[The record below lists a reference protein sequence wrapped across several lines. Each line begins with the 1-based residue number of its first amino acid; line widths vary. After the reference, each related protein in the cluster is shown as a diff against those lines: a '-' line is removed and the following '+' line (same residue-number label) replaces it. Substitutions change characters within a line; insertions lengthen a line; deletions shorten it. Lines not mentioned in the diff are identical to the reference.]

1 VAEHG
6 YAAFAR
12 ADVAD
17 ARRGHPASSLEAYA
31 AERGLEWLGRQ
42 SAAGFSA
49 AFPGFPEYRYNAARG
64 VLPGGRYGVLF
75 HQLLEVPVTGSPN
88 VSGTLYGSTVKYK
101 GRGWWWLPD
110 RTDIP
115 FIGPFL
121 DSPPEPGEP
130 EAFDTKA
137 VWIPTTTIA
146 INVPEAALPFFLTRI
161 DRRHHLA
168 PFDFPH
174 QQALANGWRLRAHG
188 PVPEPRLDAV
198 LARHADDPYFG
209 ILALRGTVIVRRN
222 GYLTDLDDL
231 ARDACEIADAFAA
244 ASAATR
250 PVPFTTEL
258 PAPHSHHPEVTSG
271 WRDGYARLADRLGLT
286 EEDAD
291 AYQRAFPTVGVPG
304 RAVAVMRGELAPGV
318 HGRLVY
324 SAERNLRLAER
335 ARGAVLLEADGPP
348 TPPGGERHPDRHLVY
363 EQRAGVAVL
372 WSLRTAGF
380 YREEQE
386 DLIARAVRCARER
399 GVLRA

>member
-1 VAEHG
+1 MASHG

-17 ARRGHPASSLEAYA
+17 ARRGYPATSLAAYA
-31 AERGLEWLGRQ
+31 GERGLEWLDRQ

-88 VSGTLYGSTVKYK
+88 VSGTLYGSVVKVS
-101 GRGWWWLPD
+101 RRRWWMPD
-110 RTDIP
+110 RTDLP
-115 FIGPFL
+115 WIGDFL
-121 DSPPEPGEP
+121 DPKEDPGEP
-130 EAFDTKA
+130 EAFESHA
-137 VWIPTTTIA
+137 VWIPTTTVA
-146 INVPEAALPFFLTRI
+146 INVPEAALPYFLTRI

-174 QQALANGWRLRAHG
+174 QQALAGGWRLRAHG
-188 PVPEPRLDAV
+188 PVADPGIDAV

-209 ILALRGTVIVRRN
+209 VFALRGTIIVRRN
-222 GYLTDLDDL
+222 GYLSDLDAL
-231 ARDACEIADAFAA
+231 AHDACAIADAFAA
-244 ASAATR
+244 ASPSAPLPFSAA
-250 PVPFTTEL
+250 L
-258 PAPHSHHPEVTSG
+258 PAPDSQHPEVTPA
-271 WRDGYARLADRLGLT
+271 WRDGYARLAARLGLV

-291 AYQRAFPTVGVPG
+291 AYQRAFPTLGVPG

-324 SAERNLRLAER
+324 SAERNLRAAER
-335 ARGAVLLEADGPP
+335 ARGAVLLAADGEP
-348 TPPGGERHPDRHLVY
+348 TPPGGECHPDRHLVY
-363 EQRAGVAVL
+363 EQRDGVAVL

-386 DLIARAVRCARER
+386 DLIERAVRFARER
-399 GVLRA
+399 GVIAP

>member
-1 VAEHG
+1 MAEHG

-12 ADVAD
+12 EDVAD
-17 ARRGHPASSLEAYA
+17 ARRGHPATSLEAYA

-88 VSGTLYGSTVKYK
+88 VSGTLYGSVVKVK
-101 GRGWWWLPD
+101 NRRWWMPD

-115 FIGPFL
+115 YLGAFL
-121 DSPPEPGEP
+121 NPRTEDGEP
-130 EAFDTKA
+130 EAFGSHA

-174 QQALANGWRLRAHG
+174 QDLLPGGWRLRAHG
-188 PVPEPRLDAV
+188 PVPDLVGLDAV

-209 ILALRGTVIVRRN
+209 IFALRGTVIVRRN
-222 GYLTDLDDL
+222 GYLTDLDAL
-231 ARDACEIADAFAA
+231 ARDACAVADAFAA
-244 ASAATR
+244 AS
-250 PVPFTTEL
+250 PGSPQPFGTAL
-258 PAPHSHHPEVTSG
+258 PAPYSHHPEVTPA
-271 WRDGYARLADRLGLT
+271 WRDGYARLAARLGLV

-291 AYQRAFPTVGVPG
+291 AYQRAFGTLGVPG
-304 RAVAVMRGELAPGV
+304 RAVAVLRGELAPGV

-324 SAERNLRLAER
+324 SAERNLRAAER
-335 ARGAVLLEADGPP
+335 ARGAVLLEAHGDA

-363 EQRAGVAVL
+363 EQREGVAVL

-386 DLIARAVRCARER
+386 DLIERALEFARVRL
-399 GVLRA
+399 GV